1 MTPTLR
7 SMHLHDPVSAHT
19 RKDFSSLRQDM
30 TVQEALAAIRQRG
43 IDCSDPELAALVD
56 EARAHR
62 DECIR
67 AARD

>member
-1 MTPTLR
+1 MTP
-7 SMHLHDPVSAHT
+7 AK
-19 RKDFSSLRQDM
+19 RKHMKKVLLDAADCLD
-30 TVQEALAAIRQRG
+30 ALVKAVRERG

-67 AARD
+67 AARND

>member
-1 MTPTLR
+1 MTPAKKKHVKKVL
-7 SMHLHDPVSAHT
+7 LDAA
-19 RKDFSSLRQDM
+19 DCLD
-30 TVQEALAAIRQRG
+30 ALVKEVRERG

-67 AARD
+67 AARND